1 MSVSPRFLTFSF
13 SYFAYFAIVGLVI
26 PYLGVFLDGKGFNS
40 SDIGELIAIF
50 TATKIIGP
58 TLWANAA
65 DKTGK
70 LALIIQLGAGLS
82 LLFFSLLYWVDSY
95 WPLAFVLAIFSL
107 FWTAIQ
113 PQLEVMTLV
122 SVRRSANIYS
132 RIRLWGSIGFIIS
145 VITAGELLVDSH
157 PDVFVILGW
166 CILLALFISSL
177 LLKQPRIKPQCKD
190 ESLSILPKVFQRNFI
205 LFFIAG
211 LLLQISFGP
220 YYSFFA
226 LYLRD
231 LSYPSMAIGAY
242 IGLGAVAEIGIFIIA
257 GRLYYLFGPKV
268 LLAVS
273 IFLTAIRWYA
283 TGHWAD
289 SAIILFFVQL
299 LHAASFGLYHTAS
312 IQYLQ
317 QHFSN
322 QEQNRAQ
329 AIYIAG
335 VYGIGGAL
343 GAYLS
348 GIFWL
353 NGQGSVLSFELA
365 AVTCLMA
372 GILASMMTSHQKS

>member
-1 MSVSPRFLTFSF
+1 MSLSPRFLSFSF
-13 SYFAYFAIVGLVI
+13 SYFAYFAIVGLVV

-40 SDIGELIAIF
+40 GDIGELIAIF

-70 LALIIQLGAGLS
+70 LRLIIQLGAGLS
-82 LLFFSLLYWVDSY
+82 LVLFSLLFWVENY
-95 WPLAFVLAIFSL
+95 WPIAFVLGIFSL

-122 SVRRSANIYS
+122 SVRRNANIYS

-145 VITAGELLVDSH
+145 VIIAGELLVDSQ

-166 CILLALFISSL
+166 GILLALFISSL
-177 LLKQPRIKPQCKD
+177 LLKQPKINIKPNAQRV
-190 ESLSILPKVFQRNFI
+190 SIFPKVIERNFI
-205 LFFIAG
+205 LFFTAG

-257 GRLYYLFGPKV
+257 GRLYYLFGPRV
-268 LLAVS
+268 LLAIS
-273 IFLTAIRWYA
+273 IFLTALRWYV

-317 QHFSN
+317 QHFSI

-343 GAYLS
+343 GAFLS

-353 NGQGSVLSFELA
+353 DGKGAMLSFELA
-365 AVTCLMA
+365 AVTCVIA